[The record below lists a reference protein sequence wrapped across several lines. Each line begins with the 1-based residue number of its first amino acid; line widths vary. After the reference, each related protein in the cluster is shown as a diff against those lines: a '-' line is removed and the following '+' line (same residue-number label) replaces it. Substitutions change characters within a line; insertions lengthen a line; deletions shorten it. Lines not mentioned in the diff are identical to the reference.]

1 MAREISVDV
10 SKFLKFACGQNPI
23 PNWERLL
30 DRDMIIAYIDKCKRF
45 KLEVDGQ
52 IYKLDAIDAG
62 LTFIRRKLFKDDPES
77 GTFQRAM
84 RMSDTIKG
92 WKGILRK
99 VKTKRRMKRMEEL
112 SSSTLTLDDV
122 DDVIQSEELWRD
134 FVAASNKLGDN
145 LPVSKWEMDACTVMV
160 AALLTFRSWQR
171 PGAVANATLVEYRKR
186 TEIQKEGET
195 LTIIKVAEQKPGLFG
210 LTKLIIPPDDLS
222 KVHAYVTTI
231 HPIQDRQ
238 GCCPYLLCLA
248 GGKQLTNF
256 NTRFKTLAKNYGLKP
271 LTATEVCKRA
281 STEAA
286 RNLSS
291 LEAALVTRQLF
302 HSTETDARFYQAL
315 SGPSHASEVEEKR
328 QPSCPCSSFFRLS
341 QPSSAFS

>member
-1 MAREISVDV
+1 M
-10 SKFLKFACGQNPI
+10 
-23 PNWERLL
+23 
-30 DRDMIIAYIDKCKRF
+30 
-45 KLEVDGQ
+45 DGQ
-52 IYKLDAIDAG
+52 IYKQDAIDAG

-134 FVAASNKLGDN
+134 FVAVSNKLGDN

-195 LTIIKVAEQKPGLFG
+195 LTIIKVAEHKTGLFG
-210 LTKLIIPPDDLS
+210 SAKLIIPPDDLS
-222 KVHAYVTTI
+222 KAHALR
-231 HPIQDRQ
+231 H
-238 GCCPYLLCLA
+238 
-248 GGKQLTNF
+248 N
-256 NTRFKTLAKNYGLKP
+256 
-271 LTATEVCKRA
+271 
-281 STEAA
+281 
-286 RNLSS
+286 NLP
-291 LEAALVTRQLF
+291 
-302 HSTETDARFYQAL
+302 HSRP
-315 SGPSHASEVEEKR
+315 SGMLPVSPVPGR
-328 QPSCPCSSFFRLS
+328 R
-341 QPSSAFS
+341 

>member
-1 MAREISVDV
+1 MENLGVGTRSFPRYPSTETSLVSFQIFFMNIDSNQRSAKVVREISVDV

-99 VKTKRRMKRMEEL
+99 VKTKRRMKQMEEL

-122 DDVIQSEELWRD
+122 DDVIQSEEL
-134 FVAASNKLGDN
+134 
-145 LPVSKWEMDACTVMV
+145 
-160 AALLTFRSWQR
+160 
-171 PGAVANATLVEYRKR
+171 
-186 TEIQKEGET
+186 
-195 LTIIKVAEQKPGLFG
+195 
-210 LTKLIIPPDDLS
+210 
-222 KVHAYVTTI
+222 
-231 HPIQDRQ
+231 
-238 GCCPYLLCLA
+238 
-248 GGKQLTNF
+248 
-256 NTRFKTLAKNYGLKP
+256 
-271 LTATEVCKRA
+271 
-281 STEAA
+281 
-286 RNLSS
+286 
-291 LEAALVTRQLF
+291 
-302 HSTETDARFYQAL
+302 
-315 SGPSHASEVEEKR
+315 
-328 QPSCPCSSFFRLS
+328 
-341 QPSSAFS
+341 